1 MLSLGFA
8 VGRAGRTCM
17 RSLSASSKGK
27 AAGGGEGARTGALP
41 FPSRGRLA
49 RVATLAMAGWAGLA
63 GAFGGLLGEK
73 AGVSRKLGRQ
83 RSKCAFFGL
92 RNSRVANTRPKV
104 GRGKSKEKVG
114 SHWPNFMIR
123 GWERKQPR
131 ANRCARTSRK
141 SVLSGAGGAPT
152 YCYRIATV
160 HDPRL
165 YLFTYE
171 KQIQAINLVF

>member
-8 VGRAGRTCM
+8 VGCAGRTCM

-27 AAGGGEGARTGALP
+27 AAGEGEGARTGALP

-104 GRGKSKEKVG
+104 GRGKSKEEVD
-114 SHWPNFMIR
+114 SHWPR
-123 GWERKQPR
+123 LSSGVGSGSKPR
-131 ANRCARTSRK
+131 ANRYARTSRK
-141 SVLSGAGGAPT
+141 SVLSQLSITGGAPT

-160 HDPRL
+160 HDARL

-171 KQIQAINLVF
+171 KQIQT